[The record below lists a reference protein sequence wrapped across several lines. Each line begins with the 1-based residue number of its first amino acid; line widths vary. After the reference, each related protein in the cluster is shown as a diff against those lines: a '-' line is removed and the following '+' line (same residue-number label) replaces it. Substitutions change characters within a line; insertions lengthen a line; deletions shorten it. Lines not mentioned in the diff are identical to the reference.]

1 MIKSKNVL
9 KADCSRRNR
18 MKKTY
23 ALTAAQNMH
32 YQWIKEYKTQQVSG
46 LSIVAAFQA
55 DIDVDTLKQSIELE
69 KQRYSCLRLRF
80 TKPDMPIRFFSGA
93 DDPCAISKEKLGE
106 AMAVLKKAG
115 YRDVKC
121 RRYAG
126 MRHDIL
132 HEREKHLVYRD
143 ILEFIEA

>member
-1 MIKSKNVL
+1 MQIIGIES
-9 KADCSRRNR
+9 A
-18 MKKTY
+18 Y
-23 ALTAAQNMH
+23 AVAIAVIRLVAPGPAVAMHTA
-32 YQWIKEYKTQQVSG
+32 G
-46 LSIVAAFQA
+46 L
-55 DIDVDTLKQSIELE
+55 
-69 KQRYSCLRLRF
+69 
-80 TKPDMPIRFFSGA
+80 PDMPIRFFSGA

-115 YRDVKC
+115 YRDVRC

-143 ILEFIEA
+143 ILDFIGA